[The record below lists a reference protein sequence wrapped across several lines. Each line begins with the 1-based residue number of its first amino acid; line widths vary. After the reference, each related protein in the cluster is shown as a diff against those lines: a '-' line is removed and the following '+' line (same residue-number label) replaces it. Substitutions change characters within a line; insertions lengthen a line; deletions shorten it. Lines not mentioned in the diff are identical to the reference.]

1 MVEHLEFV
9 IRQLVHNVAKEYAAE
24 QYACWSASA
33 LRHGHCERQHGNT
46 GKRRNPT
53 GGDVA
58 LAAFM
63 NNLIEMEAE
72 PRPENDDRFLN
83 PSRYPTIRAVYD
95 RFLEDYA
102 ATHQQHGDMSAN
114 VPMSEDT
121 FRRKFKQCYPHV
133 KIPKTN
139 RFAQCDVCFLLRG
152 KMELAPSKEK
162 KKLYMYRKQLHLH
175 HKNVSKDKAVYY
187 SHRSMSFNREKSESY
202 GMSMIIIV
210 DGMSKWKTMVPHF
223 AREPKSLDS

>member
-1 MVEHLEFV
+1 M
-9 IRQLVHNVAKEYAAE
+9 INLV
-24 QYACWSASA
+24 
-33 LRHGHCERQHGNT
+33 
-46 GKRRNPT
+46 
-53 GGDVA
+53 
-58 LAAFM
+58 
-63 NNLIEMEAE
+63 EMEAE
-72 PRPENDDRFLN
+72 PRPENDNRFLN

-95 RFLEDYA
+95 RFLEDYV

-162 KKLYMYRKQLHLH
+162 KKLYRKQLHLH
-175 HKNVSKDKAVYY
+175 QENVSKDKAVYY
-187 SHRSMSFNREKSESY
+187 SHRSVASCQIALQFVGSLASCFANCP
-202 GMSMIIIV
+202 V
-210 DGMSKWKTMVPHF
+210 DRNCFYLQVHVI
-223 AREPKSLDS
+223 